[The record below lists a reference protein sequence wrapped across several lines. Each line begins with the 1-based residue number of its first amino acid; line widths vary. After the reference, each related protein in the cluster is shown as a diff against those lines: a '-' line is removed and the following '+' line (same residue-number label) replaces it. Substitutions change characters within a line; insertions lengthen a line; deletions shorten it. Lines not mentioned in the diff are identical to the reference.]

1 MVSCQL
7 STSIRSLVESQTRT
21 IAGFYFARRFH
32 GCLYILLRL
41 GLTDRETVELIT
53 ESPYLQFFIG
63 LSGYQASA
71 PLEPSMMV
79 HFCNRIGADLIK
91 VCKDMTRA
99 NGIAMNQELLAE
111 SHEENEHVPEEQKLQ
126 HLVELGYQRGE

>member
-1 MVSCQL
+1 
-7 STSIRSLVESQTRT
+7 
-21 IAGFYFARRFH
+21 
-32 GCLYILLRL
+32 
-41 GLTDRETVELIT
+41 
-53 ESPYLQFFIG
+53 
-63 LSGYQASA
+63 
-71 PLEPSMMV
+71 MMV